1 MDINQEKSVYC
12 SYCGAYNG
20 TKNICDSCHKNIYQ
34 KRSYFAYFLKKHTL
48 DKFKGD
54 VEDGII
60 SLLKKYILSHLYGT
74 IMTLTVITAVVSM
87 IYSGFATSYITE
99 VSGGVNAFA
108 SPGGPA
114 ITDKSFG
121 VPYIIEHNYKIEEFI
136 AQNTG
141 KFFYYGEHHVM
152 ERGLAAVLSWGE
164 EGMSPGSWFDMGE
177 FLINEQL
184 TNKLAIKLRDAGY
197 RVVQNNVKYLGFNKV
212 DRAKLSSG
220 IVPENPDAK
229 RTVEIVSV
237 EIDGKWYIAEDLIF
251 EE

>member
-1 MDINQEKSVYC
+1 
-12 SYCGAYNG
+12 
-20 TKNICDSCHKNIYQ
+20 
-34 KRSYFAYFLKKHTL
+34 
-48 DKFKGD
+48 
-54 VEDGII
+54 
-60 SLLKKYILSHLYGT
+60 
-74 IMTLTVITAVVSM
+74 M

-99 VSGGVNAFA
+99 VSGGVNAFT
-108 SPGGPA
+108 SPVGPA
-114 ITDKSFG
+114 ITHLSKAEYREIRDLYNHYNGLADKSFG

-197 RVVQNNVKYLGFNKV
+197 RVVQNNVKYLGFNKI